1 MRSSARLSTE
11 LEGALLAPHAR
22 MFACKAGWV
31 VPLAFFVGLACYINC
46 IACDFVFD
54 DRLAIL
60 NNKDVQHGAALAPI
74 WSNDFWG
81 KGLQMHD
88 SHKSYRPLT
97 ILSFRFHTWWRQGE
111 PRPADFHAANAL
123 LHALVCGCVAELA
136 ARTCGVRSGGRRIA
150 LLSSLVFAAHPIHVE
165 AVTGTVGRAELLCAL
180 ACMAG
185 FASHGVAAGM
195 ASHGVA
201 AGRAPP
207 GGGARGGRVRACAGA
222 AAMVA
227 SIAAA
232 VLTKETGV
240 TLVPMLAAQ
249 ERPPSRRQPS
259 PQPQSHSRT
268 SMLPCCTL
276 EHLDPADL
284 CRHRLRPG
292 AHRASHCPPRSS
304 SSSSRLGASVR
315 AARAR
320 RRAYIPPMS
329 PLHLPYIFPTSP
341 LHLHYI
347 SPISP

>member
-1 MRSSARLSTE
+1 MPRRASSGCCR
-11 LEGALLAPHAR
+11 
-22 MFACKAGWV
+22 AGWV
-31 VPLAFFVGLACYINC
+31 VPLAFAVGLACYLNC

-60 NNKDVQHGAALAPI
+60 NNKDVQHGAALAPV
-74 WSNDFWG
+74 WTNDFWG

-150 LLSSLVFAAHPIHVE
+150 LLSSLLFAAHPIHVE

-195 ASHGVA
+195 ATL
-201 AGRAPP
+201 
-207 GGGARGGRVRACAGA
+207 GGGTRGSRVRACAGG
-222 AAMVA
+222 AAMVL

-249 ERPPSRRQPS
+249 ELPPSR
-259 PQPQSHSRT
+259 
-268 SMLPCCTL
+268 
-276 EHLDPADL
+276 
-284 CRHRLRPG
+284 
-292 AHRASHCPPRSS
+292 PP
-304 SSSSRLGASVR
+304 
-315 AARAR
+315 
-320 RRAYIPPMS
+320 P
-329 PLHLPYIFPTSP
+329 
-341 LHLHYI
+341 
-347 SPISP
+347 